1 MDDPW
6 SAVDRGIVAAISTR
20 VTRRTIE
27 AQQAAIGA
35 CRLYERTH
43 RTSHLREAVAELEA
57 TKHFERTQRLFRP
70 TVASC
75 VVEKDRLRQAL
86 ERALPDTAFPFYVE
100 IVRARIDDGASAP
113 AANKDHWLSDWRW
126 AVQKWLRIADVGR
139 RFEPGI
145 QAIYDALLDE
155 QGHAVAEREEQRRT
169 VEEDDRR
176 EAQAIRKSAAPARIS
191 EEEGRPA
198 EAKAKA
204 ALLDATIPI
213 ADPKASSGP
222 RGRIHRL
229 QDK

>member
-1 MDDPW
+1 M
-6 SAVDRGIVAAISTR
+6 
-20 VTRRTIE
+20 
-27 AQQAAIGA
+27 
-35 CRLYERTH
+35 
-43 RTSHLREAVAELEA
+43 
-57 TKHFERTQRLFRP
+57 
-70 TVASC
+70 VASC

-113 AANKDHWLSDWRW
+113 AANKDHWLSDRRW

-198 EAKAKA
+198 EAEAKA

-213 ADPKASSGP
+213 ADPKPAVALADGFIDSKTSERSEWP
-222 RGRIHRL
+222 SVPIFEMHPAMAAAVRDELRRQARFDAELRQREADRAEYEHQLRTR
-229 QDK
+229 